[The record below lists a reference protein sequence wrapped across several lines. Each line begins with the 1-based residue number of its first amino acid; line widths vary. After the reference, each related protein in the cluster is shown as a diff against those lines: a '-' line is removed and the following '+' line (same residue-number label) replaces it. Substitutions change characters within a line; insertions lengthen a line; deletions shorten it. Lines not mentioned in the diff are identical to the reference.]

1 MIFCEKFRH
10 FGIKIAYLIIL
21 GEIKEFKELSDTVE
35 QNYDIVFIIFLKG
48 LKTKMPISIIKIGI

>member
-35 QNYDIVFIIFLKG
+35 QNYDIVFMIYPKG
-48 LKTKMPISIIKIGI
+48 LKTKIPI